1 MRMSGR
7 PTWARWVTRISLG
20 IAIVALIFTIR
31 DLGLRALAKYFRM
44 IGWWWIAVL
53 VLEVTITSLDAVAIR
68 AFLSPEHSKVRFRA
82 TLLSQLAGRAVN
94 AVTPGGNLGE
104 AVKVSVLTDYVSQS
118 RAVSTILFYNIVS
131 FTVELAT
138 VAVAAPFMALLVPMP
153 TSLRWLMLAVGLACF
168 LLAIALNALVRHGV
182 LATLARIAKR
192 IPVPGLALVRR
203 RLWNLENPSRYLL
216 SQERYESWR
225 GGLAA
230 VDDNMHV
237 STGARARD
245 RWLGIAAVV
254 LSRGTSMTL
263 SLLILH
269 AVGEPITLGFV
280 AAYTVGGFA
289 IYLLSSLV
297 PMGLGISEGGNYALF
312 RALGY
317 NPARGVTLVLARRV
331 TLIVYAAIGL
341 VLVTASETVKRAK
354 ARHLPVRQLEVA
366 PASAPPLSVNLPVTS
381 ASQVAAAHV
390 TDVAD

>member
-1 MRMSGR
+1 MGMSGR
-7 PTWARWVTRISLG
+7 PTWARWVTRISLV
-20 IAIVALIFTIR
+20 IAIVALVFTIR
-31 DLGLRALAKYFRM
+31 DLGLHALAKYFRK
-44 IGWWWIAVL
+44 IGWWWLAVL
-53 VLEVTITSLDAVAIR
+53 LLEAAVTCLDAVAIR
-68 AFLSPEHSKVRFRA
+68 AFLSPEQARVRFRS

-94 AVTPGGNLGE
+94 AVTPSGNLGE
-104 AVKVSVLTDYVSQS
+104 AVKVSVLTEHVSQS
-118 RAVSTILFYNIVS
+118 RAVSTILLYNIVS

-153 TSLRWLMLAVGLACF
+153 TSLRWLMVVVGVVCLIFAVGL
-168 LLAIALNALVRHGV
+168 NMLVRAGV
-182 LATLARIAKR
+182 LASIAR
-192 IPVPGLALVRR
+192 VLVKIRV
-203 RLWNLENPSRYLL
+203 LSRARYARWELKL
-216 SQERYESWR
+216 S
-225 GGLAA
+225 A
-230 VDDNMHV
+230 VDDKLRLV
-237 STGARARD
+237 EGARTRD

-289 IYLLSSLV
+289 IYLASSLV

-341 VLVTASETVKRAK
+341 VLVTASETVKRA
-354 ARHLPVRQLEVA
+354 RLRNLPGLPEVA
-366 PASAPPLSVNLPVTS
+366 PGTSLLPVDP
-381 ASQVAAAHV
+381 ASLPAGSPVGVPVGQSSHVVAARV